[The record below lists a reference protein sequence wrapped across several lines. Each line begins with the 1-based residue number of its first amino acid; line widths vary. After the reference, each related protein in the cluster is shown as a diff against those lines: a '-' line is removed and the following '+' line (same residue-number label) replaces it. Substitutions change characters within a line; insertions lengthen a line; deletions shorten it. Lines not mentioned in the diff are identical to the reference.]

1 MILSQRQLEEIAAS
15 TTKDFNRF
23 FFGDEADKPD
33 RSALPTPIDQFAK
46 NYLGLRVS
54 FARLSPDGSICGV
67 TAYADTEYKITEL
80 GITRTLALKRN
91 QVILDESFI
100 RSGNVQRLCA
110 KRRFTLA
117 HECAHQILFQLES
130 EEVKASCEMRYS
142 AHLFSPCLFQA
153 VLPVVFGNFDGVC
166 SADGKQFLVSYKEVG
181 RDSGCPVHHKV
192 QRCYIAWHDHI
203 LVVRKDGRG
212 FAAVFLGRFRSAG
225 SHEEQKS
232 SQRQNSPA
240 PASCVSG
247 CFHR

>member
-100 RSGNVQRLCA
+100 LRQDAARRVSEQNLSLRLSQ
-110 KRRFTLA
+110 KRR
-117 HECAHQILFQLES
+117 
-130 EEVKASCEMRYS
+130 
-142 AHLFSPCLFQA
+142 
-153 VLPVVFGNFDGVC
+153 
-166 SADGKQFLVSYKEVG
+166 
-181 RDSGCPVHHKV
+181 
-192 QRCYIAWHDHI
+192 W
-203 LVVRKDGRG
+203 
-212 FAAVFLGRFRSAG
+212 
-225 SHEEQKS
+225 
-232 SQRQNSPA
+232 QNGA
-240 PASCVSG
+240 
-247 CFHR
+247 

>member
-23 FFGDEADKPD
+23 FLGM
-33 RSALPTPIDQFAK
+33 RRTSPTDQLCQHPLISLQRTLISVFA
-46 NYLGLRVS
+46 YP

-100 RSGNVQRLCA
+100 GSGNVQRLCA

-130 EEVKASCEMRYS
+130 EEVKASCEMKYSARTAYTPRELKTREDWNEWQANVLGAAILLPQKEVDLAMRRFVETPLINYEGRYS
-142 AHLFSPCLFQA
+142 YGDHLTLRLFCRLFGVSKTTASIRLRQLGYMVDRPFSEYVDPL
-153 VLPVVFGNFDGVC
+153 
-166 SADGKQFLVSYKEVG
+166 EV
-181 RDSGCPVHHKV
+181 
-192 QRCYIAWHDHI
+192 W
-203 LVVRKDGRG
+203 
-212 FAAVFLGRFRSAG
+212 
-225 SHEEQKS
+225 
-232 SQRQNSPA
+232 
-240 PASCVSG
+240 
-247 CFHR
+247 

>member
-130 EEVKASCEMRYS
+130 EEVKASCEMKYSARTAYTPRELKTREDWNEWQANVLGAAILLPQKEVDLAMRRFVETPLINYEGRYS
-142 AHLFSPCLFQA
+142 YGDHLTLRLFCR
-153 VLPVVFGNFDGVC
+153 LFG
-166 SADGKQFLVSYKEVG
+166 VSKTTASIRLRQLG
-181 RDSGCPVHHKV
+181 
-192 QRCYIAWHDHI
+192 YIH
-203 LVVRKDGRG
+203 
-212 FAAVFLGRFRSAG
+212 RS
-225 SHEEQKS
+225 
-232 SQRQNSPA
+232 
-240 PASCVSG
+240 
-247 CFHR
+247 

>member
-130 EEVKASCEMRYS
+130 EEVKASCETRYS
-142 AHLFSPCLFQA
+142 ARTAYTPRELKTREDWNEWQA
-153 VLPVVFGNFDGVC
+153 NVLGAAILLPQTEVDRAMYFLTENKPLAS
-166 SADGKQFLVSYKEVG
+166 SADSINCEDKFTLSVFCGMFGVSIPTAVRRLAELGYMKLRKEVT
-181 RDSGCPVHHKV
+181 
-192 QRCYIAWHDHI
+192 A
-203 LVVRKDGRG
+203 
-212 FAAVFLGRFRSAG
+212 
-225 SHEEQKS
+225 
-232 SQRQNSPA
+232 
-240 PASCVSG
+240 
-247 CFHR
+247 

>member
-91 QVILDESFI
+91 QVILDESLT
-100 RSGNVQRLCA
+100 SA
-110 KRRFTLA
+110 ESKA
-117 HECAHQILFQLES
+117 AYEKILEYVLKNTGLKVS
-130 EEVKASCEMRYS
+130 
-142 AHLFSPCLFQA
+142 HLYIFQA
-153 VLPVVFGNFDGVC
+153 
-166 SADGKQFLVSYKEVG
+166 KQEYGTIERGIHLAE
-181 RDSGCPVHHKV
+181 
-192 QRCYIAWHDHI
+192 I
-203 LVVRKDGRG
+203 RK
-212 FAAVFLGRFRSAG
+212 
-225 SHEEQKS
+225 
-232 SQRQNSPA
+232 RQVALMPI
-240 PASCVSG
+240 
-247 CFHR
+247 

>member
-91 QVILDESFI
+91 QVILTRVS
-100 RSGNVQRLCA
+100 
-110 KRRFTLA
+110 
-117 HECAHQILFQLES
+117 
-130 EEVKASCEMRYS
+130 
-142 AHLFSPCLFQA
+142 FSPATCSGSA
-153 VLPVVFGNFDGVC
+153 PSVDLPLPT
-166 SADGKQFLVSYKEVG
+166 SAPIRFS
-181 RDSGCPVHHKV
+181 SN
-192 QRCYIAWHDHI
+192 WN
-203 LVVRKDGRG
+203 RKR
-212 FAAVFLGRFRSAG
+212 
-225 SHEEQKS
+225 
-232 SQRQNSPA
+232 
-240 PASCVSG
+240 
-247 CFHR
+247 

>member
-117 HECAHQILFQLES
+117 HECAHQILFQ
-130 EEVKASCEMRYS
+130 
-142 AHLFSPCLFQA
+142 P
-153 VLPVVFGNFDGVC
+153 G
-166 SADGKQFLVSYKEVG
+166 
-181 RDSGCPVHHKV
+181 
-192 QRCYIAWHDHI
+192 I
-203 LVVRKDGRG
+203 GRG
-212 FAAVFLGRFRSAG
+212 KGVLRNEIFRTDSLYAARAENPRGLERVASKCLGRG
-225 SHEEQKS
+225 D
-232 SQRQNSPA
+232 
-240 PASCVSG
+240 PASSKRG
-247 CFHR
+247 